1 MPSNYVLIDFENVQ
15 PKNLELLAEHPV
27 KVFVFVGENQAKIPF
42 DLATSMQLRGKD
54 ASYVKI
60 TGNGQNA
67 LDFHIAYYLGEL
79 TLKEPDASFYIVS
92 KDKGFDPLVRHL
104 QSKKVRVER
113 IRDLGDIPLLQ
124 VSTTASMDERIA
136 AIVKNLG
143 GRGLSRPRKVRT
155 LQNAIN
161 SLFANKLDKPELTT
175 LMKELQKRKLVVVD
189 ENKVHYNL
197 PH

>member
-1 MPSNYVLIDFENVQ
+1 MASNYVLIDFENVQ
-15 PKNLELLAEHPV
+15 PKNLELLTEHPI

-42 DLATSMQLRGKD
+42 DLATAMQLRGKD

-79 TLKEPDASFYIVS
+79 TLKEADASYYIVS
-92 KDKGFDPLVRHL
+92 KDKGFDPLLRHL
-104 QSKKVRVER
+104 QARKIRVER
-113 IRDLGDIPLLQ
+113 IRDLGDMPLLQ
-124 VSTTASMDERIA
+124 VPTSANMDERVA

-143 GRGLSRPRKVRT
+143 GRGLSRPRKVKT

-161 SLFANKLDKPELTT
+161 SLFAHKLDKSELTT
-175 LMKELQKRKLVVVD
+175 LLKELQKRKLVVVD